1 MIIII
6 MIFIT
11 STRNLNMLTQ
21 INDNSIIILLLGL
34 CYAAYKQILNREK
47 DKKLCKI
54 KMQKF

>member
-1 MIIII
+1 